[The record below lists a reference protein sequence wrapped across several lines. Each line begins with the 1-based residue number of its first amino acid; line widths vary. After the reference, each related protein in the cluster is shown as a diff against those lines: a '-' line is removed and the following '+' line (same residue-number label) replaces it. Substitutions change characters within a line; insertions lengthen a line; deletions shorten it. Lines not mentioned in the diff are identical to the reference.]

1 MTRDLFAAVVPDKQ
15 THHLFQRVRSG
26 TAHMAAR
33 QLMNEV
39 FADFHDVDKSFV
51 REFQSAGF
59 SARVFELAL
68 FAYLRERGLS
78 PDRSHAAPDF
88 VIRGK
93 DPVAIEVT
101 TTNPVQGGVPDD
113 LEFSPLRPEEI
124 FDADRAFV
132 FQLGKALRRKLIHR
146 DAAGCA
152 YWEKS
157 HVRDVPFVIA
167 VGAFHNQNAQ
177 MHVMSSV
184 SEYLYGQRDV
194 LGHDDSGKLTIATHG
209 IDTHESGGKTIP
221 SGLFRLPEAGNLA
234 GVLFSNAHTV
244 AMFNRIGTETGYGSD
259 DVALCRIGTAYDP
272 DPNASTPQSFS
283 YVVGDRPPGQQENF
297 AEGLH
302 LFINPWA
309 TQKLSP
315 QALPGIPFVDL
326 LDDGRLMTM
335 LPGGFHPFTSK
346 TLTIEGPHGNA
357 YQMARYQQ
365 LKYLGLLSNS
375 DQE

>member
-1 MTRDLFAAVVPDKQ
+1 MTRDLFAPVVPDKQ

-26 TAHMAAR
+26 AAHMAAR
-33 QLMNEV
+33 QLMNEI
-39 FADFHDVDKSFV
+39 FTDFHDVDKSFV

-68 FAYLRERGLS
+68 FAYLREQGLS

-88 VIRGK
+88 VIRGEY
-93 DPVAIEVT
+93 PVAIEVT
-101 TTNPVQGGVPDD
+101 TANPAQGREPDD
-113 LEFSPLRPEEI
+113 LEFAPLRPEEI
-124 FDADRAFV
+124 FDADQAFV
-132 FQLGKALRRKLIHR
+132 FQLGKALRRKLTHR

-167 VGAFHNQNAQ
+167 IGAFHNQNAQ

-194 LGHDDSGKLTIATHG
+194 LGHDDSGKLTITTHG
-209 IDTHESGGKTIP
+209 IDSHKLGDKTIP
-221 SGLFRLPEAGNLA
+221 SGLFRLPEAANLA
-234 GVLFSNAHTV
+234 GVLFSNAHTI
-244 AMFNRIGTETGYGSD
+244 AMFNRIGTEMGYGSD

-272 DPNASTPQSFS
+272 DPNASMPQSFG

-309 TQKLSP
+309 TRKLSP

-335 LPGGFHPFTSK
+335 SPGGFHPFTSK
-346 TLTIEGPHGNA
+346 TLTIEGPHADA
-357 YQMARYQQ
+357 YKMARYQQ
-365 LKYLGLLSNS
+365 LKHLGLLPNS